1 MTKTIRVGVI
11 GVGHLGRYH
20 AQKYAAMEHVT
31 LTGVADID
39 TERGQA
45 VASETGTTAFTDYRQ
60 LASQVDAVSIA
71 TPTTS
76 HFEVGSYCLQHG
88 VDVMMEKPIT
98 SALDEANALVKLA
111 ADQERILQVGLVER
125 FNPAMRV
132 AQQRL
137 TLPLFIEAKRVGAFT
152 RRATDVDVIIDLMI
166 HDLDIILSL
175 VKSPIT
181 SLSAAGAP
189 VLTPH
194 TDIANAH
201 IIFANGC
208 TANITA
214 SRVSQSVE
222 RRMRLFQPGECL
234 TIDFHAKK
242 CSTMQLPLNST
253 EESPSPAITDLEV
266 VLADALELELL
277 EFTHCVRSRQAP
289 AVTGAQGRD
298 SLAVALAV
306 IDAVQKNN
314 RQLLRTLCTSGI
326 GSPLLQQQA
335 ALLCQNQPS
344 DQHGSQPG

>member
-31 LTGVADID
+31 LVGVADID
-39 TERGQA
+39 RERGRA
-45 VASETGTTAFTDYRQ
+45 IAGETATTAFSDYRE
-60 LASQVDAVSIA
+60 LVAQVDAVSIA

-76 HFEVGSYCLQHG
+76 HFEVGSYCLEHG

-98 SALDEANALVKLA
+98 TTLDEANTLVKLA
-111 ADQERILQVGLVER
+111 ADKERILQVGLVER
-125 FNPAMRV
+125 FNPAMRA
-132 AQQRL
+132 AQKRL

-152 RRATDVDVIIDLMI
+152 GRATDVDVIIDLMI

-189 VLTPH
+189 VLTPY

-234 TIDFHAKK
+234 TIDFHGKK
-242 CSTMQLPLNST
+242 CSTMQLPVGST
-253 EESPSPAITDLEV
+253 EESASPAITDLEV

-277 EFTHCVRSRQAP
+277 EFTHCVRTRNNP

-314 RQLLRTLCTSGI
+314 RQLLRTLCTSGVN
-326 GSPLLQQQA
+326 SPLLQQQA
-335 ALLCQNQPS
+335 DLLCRNPLDSQNDSP
-344 DQHGSQPG
+344 PG

>member
-31 LTGVADID
+31 LAGVADID
-39 TERGQA
+39 RERGRA
-45 VASETGTTAFTDYRQ
+45 VADETATTAFSNYRE
-60 LASQVDAVSIA
+60 LVAQVDAVSIA

-76 HFEVGSYCLQHG
+76 HFEVGSYCLEHG

-98 SALDEANALVKLA
+98 TTLDEANTLVKLA
-111 ADQERILQVGLVER
+111 ADKERILQVGLVER
-125 FNPAMRV
+125 FNPAMRA
-132 AQQRL
+132 AQKRL
-137 TLPLFIEAKRVGAFT
+137 SLPLFIEAKRVGAFT
-152 RRATDVDVIIDLMI
+152 GRATDVDVIIDLMI

-242 CSTMQLPLNST
+242 CSTIQLPVNSS
-253 EESPSPAITDLEV
+253 EESPSPIITDLEV

-277 EFTHCVRSRQAP
+277 EFTNCVRTRSNP

-314 RQLLRTLCTSGI
+314 RQLQRTLCTSDI
-326 GSPLLQQQA
+326 SSPLLQQRA
-335 ALLCQNQPS
+335 ALLCKHPLDPQS
-344 DQHGSQPG
+344 A